1 MSLFRLQPTGTRGPG
16 MLPPGVVAPVS
27 GPVMPIDYLRRLT
40 SPARTD
46 LSNRHLG
53 RSLAFIAGAVNAGGF
68 LAVGQYTSH
77 MSGIVSSLADNL
89 VLGETLLLIA
99 GASALLSF
107 LLGAAC
113 SAVMIN
119 WARRRGL
126 HSEYAMPLMLEA
138 MLLLCFGILGSNL
151 ENHRLLFV
159 PVTAAL
165 LCFVMGLQNAMISKI
180 SRSEIRTTHVTGLV
194 TDIGIE
200 IGKMCYWTLAPRQ
213 PGEAAGEDPVPG
225 ARRKFML
232 LSSLLLMFFL
242 GGVAGAFGFKALGF
256 LATMPLAAALFLLA
270 LVPMMDD
277 LARN

>member
-1 MSLFRLQPTGTRGPG
+1 
-16 MLPPGVVAPVS
+16 
-27 GPVMPIDYLRRLT
+27 MPIDYLRRLT

-89 VLGETLLLIA
+89 VLGETLLLVG

-107 LLGAAC
+107 LAGAAC
-113 SAVMIN
+113 STVMIN

-151 ENHRLLFV
+151 ENHRVLFV
-159 PVTAAL
+159 PVTVAL

-200 IGKMCYWTLAPRQ
+200 TGKICYGRAAPRQ
-213 PGEAAGEDPVPG
+213 PGEHGEDPVPA

-232 LSSLLLMFFL
+232 LGSLLLMFFL
-242 GGVAGAFGFKALGF
+242 GGVAGALGFKLVGF
-256 LATMPLAAALFLLA
+256 LATMPLAAGLFLLA

-277 LARN
+277 LARS

>member
-1 MSLFRLQPTGTRGPG
+1 
-16 MLPPGVVAPVS
+16 
-27 GPVMPIDYLRRLT
+27 MPINYLRRLT

-89 VLGETLLLIA
+89 VLGETLLLVA

-159 PVTAAL
+159 PVTVAL

-180 SRSEIRTTHVTGLV
+180 SRSEIRTTHVTGPGHRHRHRDRQDVLLV
-194 TDIGIE
+194 
-200 IGKMCYWTLAPRQ
+200 
-213 PGEAAGEDPVPG
+213 PGPVPAG
-225 ARRKFML
+225 RVLPERR
-232 LSSLLLMFFL
+232 S
-242 GGVAGAFGFKALGF
+242 GTGRAAQV
-256 LATMPLAAALFLLA
+256 PAALFAAADVLPGRRDRSA
-270 LVPMMDD
+270 GIQAGGFRGHHAAGRSLVPAGAGADD
-277 LARN
+277 G

>member
-1 MSLFRLQPTGTRGPG
+1 
-16 MLPPGVVAPVS
+16 
-27 GPVMPIDYLRRLT
+27 

-89 VLGETLLLIA
+89 VLGETLLLVA

-126 HSEYAMPLMLEA
+126 HSEYA
-138 MLLLCFGILGSNL
+138 
-151 ENHRLLFV
+151 
-159 PVTAAL
+159 
-165 LCFVMGLQNAMISKI
+165 
-180 SRSEIRTTHVTGLV
+180 
-194 TDIGIE
+194 
-200 IGKMCYWTLAPRQ
+200 
-213 PGEAAGEDPVPG
+213 
-225 ARRKFML
+225 
-232 LSSLLLMFFL
+232 
-242 GGVAGAFGFKALGF
+242 
-256 LATMPLAAALFLLA
+256 
-270 LVPMMDD
+270 
-277 LARN
+277 

>member
-1 MSLFRLQPTGTRGPG
+1 
-16 MLPPGVVAPVS
+16 
-27 GPVMPIDYLRRLT
+27 MPIDYLRRLT

-89 VLGETLLLIA
+89 VLGETLLLLA

-107 LLGAAC
+107 LAGAAC
-113 SAVMIN
+113 STVMIN

-151 ENHRLLFV
+151 ENHRVLFV

-200 IGKMCYWTLAPRQ
+200 IGKMCYWSAAPHQ
-213 PGEAAGEDPVPG
+213 PSEHGEDPVPA

-232 LSSLLLMFFL
+232 LGSLLLMFFL
-242 GGVAGAFGFKALGF
+242 GGVAGALGFKLVGF
-256 LATMPLAAALFLLA
+256 LATMPLAAGLFLLA

>member
-1 MSLFRLQPTGTRGPG
+1 
-16 MLPPGVVAPVS
+16 
-27 GPVMPIDYLRRLT
+27 MPINYLRRLT

-89 VLGETLLLIA
+89 VLGETLLLVA

-159 PVTAAL
+159 PVTVAL

-200 IGKMCYWTLAPRQ
+200 IGKMCYWSLAPYQ
-213 PGEAAGEDPVPG
+213 PGESSLSEDPVPG
-225 ARRKFML
+225 ARRKFLL

-242 GGVAGAFGFKALGF
+242 GGVTGALGF
-256 LATMPLAAALFLLA
+256 KLVGFVATMPLAAALFLLA

-277 LARN
+277 LARGG